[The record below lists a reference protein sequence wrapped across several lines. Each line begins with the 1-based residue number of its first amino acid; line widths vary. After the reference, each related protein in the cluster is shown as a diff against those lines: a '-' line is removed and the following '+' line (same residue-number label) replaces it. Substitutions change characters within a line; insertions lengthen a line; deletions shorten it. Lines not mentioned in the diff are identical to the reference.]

1 MEIALKN
8 SSEVEN
14 PFETIESAREFI
26 AMFSEMIAEAKLE
39 VEEHLQQELG
49 AESERSRDALRIAHY
64 NLVKLEAHMN
74 SSRRIV
80 NHLRSLRKLLFNE
93 RPSPIQAA
101 PIVTKVVAPSIDV
114 VHPRLTAAA
123 TAKATQPLART
134 AAAPHADR

>member
-26 AMFSEMIAEAKLE
+26 AMFSEMISEAKLE

-93 RPSPIQAA
+93 RPSVVQSA
-101 PIVTKVVAPSIDV
+101 PILPEVVAPTVDQV
-114 VHPRLTAAA
+114 VHPRFKSAP
-123 TAKATQPLART
+123 AKATQLARV
-134 AAAPHADR
+134 AAASHANR